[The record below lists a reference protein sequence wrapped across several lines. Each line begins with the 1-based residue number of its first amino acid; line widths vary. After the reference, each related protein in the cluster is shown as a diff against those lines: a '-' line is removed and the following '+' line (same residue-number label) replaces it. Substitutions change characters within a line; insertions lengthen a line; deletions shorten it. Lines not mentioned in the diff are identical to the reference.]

1 MITSLIDTSVIAAPI
16 QAFPTQLPTVQD
28 IVSPAVDSPDSP
40 FTAFFNAAM
49 NVVADTNNMQHA
61 ATDMQFAFAT
71 GRTDDILAVQLAQ
84 DRAMNSLNFTVQIT
98 NRVIEAYREIMRM
111 QI

>member
-1 MITSLIDTSVIAAPI
+1 MVTSLIDTSVIAAPI
-16 QAFPTQLPTVQD
+16 QAFPTALPTLQEVVTPGLEQ
-28 IVSPAVDSPDSP
+28 PNSP
-40 FTAFFNAAM
+40 FSAFFDAAM
-49 NVVADTNNMQHA
+49 NVMSDTNAMQHA
-61 ATDMQFAFAT
+61 ATEMHFAFAT

-84 DRAMNSLNFTVQIT
+84 DRAMNSLNFTIQIT

>member
-1 MITSLIDTSVIAAPI
+1 MITSFIDTAVVAAPI
-16 QAFPTQLPTVQD
+16 QAFPTQLPNIQL
-28 IVSPAVDSPDSP
+28 SPEVDSPDSP
-40 FTAFFNAAM
+40 FSAFFNAAM
-49 NVVADTNNMQHA
+49 NVMGDTNAMQHA
-61 ATDMQFAFAT
+61 ATELHFAFAT

-98 NRVIEAYREIMRM
+98 NRIIEAYREIMRM